1 VCVCVRVSVC
11 VCVLL
16 SDILW
21 NAFEMHLANGQNEA
35 WPKSANIKPHLKLVL
50 FVAVAIVAVVVGALV
65 VALECVPERPSDL
78 SFLSGIK

>member
-1 VCVCVRVSVC
+1 MCVCVCVR
-11 VCVLL
+11 VLL

-50 FVAVAIVAVVVGALV
+50 FVAVAVVVVLLV